1 MMIDRL
7 VVHLKNIIFFKI
19 IIYLLLIISLA
30 LLIPIFITDLE
41 KAAQRKQKANTF
53 LREATLQIESINDFE
68 EKIVALN
75 DDYQS
80 LVTSAEDVGC
90 SKRTKFIN
98 AVESFAIKYQLFEP
112 ISIKISKG
120 FDGRNSS
127 THDGNIKI
135 DYHTADINFKTLD
148 PYHLLIITQDLCS
161 IMPPGSVVLSSQ
173 LRSTNILTP
182 EIIDKLTTAKAP
194 ELLDVKVKILLR
206 DIVYEK

>member
-1 MMIDRL
+1 MIDKL

-19 IIYLLLIISLA
+19 IIYLLFIITLA

-53 LREATLQIESINDFE
+53 LRETTLQIESINDFQ
-68 EKIVALN
+68 EKIIALN
-75 DDYQS
+75 NDYKS
-80 LVTSAEDVGC
+80 LLIMTKDVSC
-90 SKRTKFIN
+90 SNRTRFIK
-98 AVESFAIKYQLFEP
+98 AVESFTTKYQLFEP

-120 FDGRNSS
+120 FEGENSLANY
-127 THDGNIKI
+127 GNIKI

-148 PYHLLIITQDLCS
+148 LYHLLIITQDLCG
-161 IMPPGSVVLSSQ
+161 IMPPGSVVLSSN
-173 LRSTNILTP
+173 LRSINVLTP
-182 EIIDKLTTAKAP
+182 EIIDTLTTTKAP

>member
-1 MMIDRL
+1 MIDKL

-19 IIYLLLIISLA
+19 IIYLLFIITLA

-53 LREATLQIESINDFE
+53 LRETTLQIESINDFQ
-68 EKIVALN
+68 EKIIALN
-75 DDYQS
+75 NDYKS
-80 LVTSAEDVGC
+80 LLIMTKDVSC
-90 SKRTKFIN
+90 SNRTRFIK
-98 AVESFAIKYQLFEP
+98 AVESFTTKYQLFEP

-120 FDGRNSS
+120 FEGENSLANY
-127 THDGNIKI
+127 GNIKI

-148 PYHLLIITQDLCS
+148 PYHLLIITQDLCG
-161 IMPPGSVVLSSQ
+161 IMPPGSVVLSSN
-173 LRSTNILTP
+173 LRSINVLTP
-182 EIIDKLTTAKAP
+182 EIIDTLTTTKAP

>member
-1 MMIDRL
+1 MIDKL

-19 IIYLLLIISLA
+19 IIYLLFIITLA

-53 LREATLQIESINDFE
+53 LRETTLQIESINDFQ
-68 EKIVALN
+68 EKIIALN
-75 DDYQS
+75 NDYKS
-80 LVTSAEDVGC
+80 LLIMTKDVSC
-90 SKRTKFIN
+90 SNRTRFIK
-98 AVESFAIKYQLFEP
+98 AVESFTTKYQLFEP

-120 FDGRNSS
+120 FEGENSLANY
-127 THDGNIKI
+127 GNIKI

-148 PYHLLIITQDLCS
+148 PYHLLIITQDLCG
-161 IMPPGSVVLSSQ
+161 IMPPGSVVLSSN
-173 LRSTNILTP
+173 LRSINVLTP
-182 EIIDKLTTAKAP
+182 EIIDTLTTAKAP